1 MTFDEAVR
9 RADLRALGYAYTSPN
24 TGKIELVPAKV
35 GMSLVVSSGR
45 MFHDFEVRHDSRG
58 FLAMVTRTVG
68 LRSEK
73 RVEVLYRDVFDSFNL
88 AMAVVNQKLEEFFRG
103 RLEA

>member
-9 RADLRALGYAYTSPN
+9 RADLRALGYAYASPN
-24 TGKIELVPAKV
+24 TGKTELIPAKV

-45 MFHDFEVRHDSRG
+45 IFHDFEVRHDSRG

-68 LRSEK
+68 LGPGKQGEG
-73 RVEVLYRDVFDSFNL
+73 LYRGVFDSFAL
-88 AMAVVNQKLEEFFRG
+88 ARAVVNQKLEEFLRG

>member
-24 TGKIELVPAKV
+24 TGKTELIPAKV

-45 MFHDFEVRHDSRG
+45 MFHDFEVRHDSHG

-68 LRSEK
+68 LGPGK
-73 RVEVLYRDVFDSFNL
+73 QVEVLYRGVFDSF
-88 AMAVVNQKLEEFFRG
+88 AFARAVVNQKLEEFLRG

>member
-24 TGKIELVPAKV
+24 TGKTELIPAKV

-45 MFHDFEVRHDSRG
+45 LFHDFEVRHDSRG
-58 FLAMVTRTVG
+58 FLAMVTRTAG
-68 LRSEK
+68 LGPGK
-73 RVEVLYRDVFDSFNL
+73 QVEVLYRDVFDSFNL